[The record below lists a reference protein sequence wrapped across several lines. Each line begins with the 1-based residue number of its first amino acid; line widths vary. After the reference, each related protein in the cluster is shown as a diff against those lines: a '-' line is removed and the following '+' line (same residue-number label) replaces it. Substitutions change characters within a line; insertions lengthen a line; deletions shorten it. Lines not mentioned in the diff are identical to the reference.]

1 MKDITTLLNEARQEE
16 YRVSFLGCKDEE
28 GLPIVVSIMVDK
40 EYVKIFEKYLEKE
53 QDNIFMHADG
63 GSVEY

>member
-1 MKDITTLLNEARQEE
+1 MKDITTLLNEAKQEE

-40 EYVKIFEKYLEKE
+40 EYVKTFEKYLEKE
-53 QDNIFMHADG
+53 QDNIFSHADG
-63 GSVEY
+63 GSIEY

>member
-1 MKDITTLLNEARQEE
+1 MKDITTLLNEAKQEE

-53 QDNIFMHADG
+53 QDNIFSHADG

>member
-1 MKDITTLLNEARQEE
+1 MKSITTLLNEAKQEE

-28 GLPIVVSIMVDK
+28 GLPITVSIMVDK
-40 EYVKIFEKYLEKE
+40 EDIKTFEKYLEKE

>member
-1 MKDITTLLNEARQEE
+1 MKDITTLLNEAKQEE

-40 EYVKIFEKYLEKE
+40 EDIKTFEKYLEKE
-53 QDNIFMHADG
+53 QDNIFSHADG
-63 GSVEY
+63 GSIEY

>member
-1 MKDITTLLNEARQEE
+1 MKNLTLKLNEARQEE

-28 GLPIVVSIMVDK
+28 GLPIIVSIVVDK
-40 EYVKIFEKYLEKE
+40 EDVKTFEKYLEKE

-63 GSVEY
+63 GNIEY

>member
-1 MKDITTLLNEARQEE
+1 MKDITTLLNEAKQEE
-16 YRVSFLGCKDEE
+16 YRVSFLGCKDDE
-28 GLPIVVSIMVDK
+28 GLPIIVSILVDK
-40 EYVKIFEKYLEKE
+40 EDVKTFEKYLEKE